1 MKKLILIV
9 ALMNGGVAFGY
20 SEPGAA
26 SAGAS
31 ASTPDEEQQQIVVEA
46 WRRDRALDAFLS
58 GDFATA
64 EVEFRK
70 NKACIRRVALQQ
82 EAAFREGLVEADRSS
97 MRGAAADP
105 GIHHLPQNPDQIR
118 ERTCHNKEWQIYMIG
133 LSQIQLGQFA
143 EAKKSLYSVMSL
155 TKEDVFFDAHYRVA
169 LLELMDGN
177 VEKANRRLA
186 HLVDV
191 QRRCDAKGARCV
203 LHGDL
208 DEATSYL
215 AHAVASAQRERSR

>member
-26 SAGAS
+26 TAGAS
-31 ASTPDEEQQQIVVEA
+31 ASTQDEEQQQIVVEA

-97 MRGAAADP
+97 MRSATADP
-105 GIHHLPQNPDQIR
+105 GIHNLPQNPDQIR
-118 ERTCHNKEWQIYMIG
+118 ERN
-133 LSQIQLGQFA
+133 
-143 EAKKSLYSVMSL
+143 
-155 TKEDVFFDAHYRVA
+155 
-169 LLELMDGN
+169 
-177 VEKANRRLA
+177 
-186 HLVDV
+186 
-191 QRRCDAKGARCV
+191 
-203 LHGDL
+203 
-208 DEATSYL
+208 
-215 AHAVASAQRERSR
+215 